1 MNAAVRLVEVRVPD
15 MGNFKDV
22 AVIDILVKP
31 GESIEPEAPLV
42 TLETEKATMD
52 VPSTASGVIEKIHVA
67 KGGTV
72 STGDLIATVRAAA
85 EVGASAAAGATGS
98 ATSGVASAAAG
109 ATSAAGPGGPGTGGS
124 GGATQ
129 AGIGAVATQGGS
141 GGAPASSAGGSA
153 STVAS
158 PESGGAKA
166 STSSAPT
173 STSAA
178 PPAAKPAAT
187 PPAGAAPSP
196 TSSAPA
202 PASAVPATSA
212 AANAT
217 PPSKAAAA
225 SPKTDLPPINE
236 PGFSRAHAGPS
247 VRKFARELGVDLIRV
262 KGSGFKGRITHDDVK
277 GFVKSSLA
285 APAPAPAPTTARAPA
300 GGGGGLP
307 VIPAIDFSLFGPV
320 ETKPLSRIQKISGP
334 RLHASWVNIPHVT
347 QFDEADIT
355 DLEATRN
362 KLKEKA
368 SQAGIKLTP
377 LAFIVRACVK
387 ALQQF
392 PQFNASLDPGGANL
406 ILKKYFNIGFAADTP
421 NGLVV
426 PVVQNANRK
435 DIYEIARNLAEL
447 SEKGRAGKLSPTD
460 MQGGCF
466 TISSLGGIGGT
477 AFTPIINAPEVAILG
492 VSRSAM
498 KPVYRDGTFVPRLIL
513 PLSLSYDHRVID
525 GATAARFTTFL
536 SESLANVAGLV
547 EAVP

>member
-22 AVIDILVKP
+22 AVIDVLVKP

-52 VPSTASGVIEKIHVA
+52 VPSTASGIIEKIHVA

-72 STGDLIATVRAAA
+72 STGDLIATVRATAEPAA
-85 EVGASAAAGATGS
+85 NAQAGAGS
-98 ATSGVASAAAG
+98 AVPAA
-109 ATSAAGPGGPGTGGS
+109 
-124 GGATQ
+124 
-129 AGIGAVATQGGS
+129 
-141 GGAPASSAGGSA
+141 
-153 STVAS
+153 
-158 PESGGAKA
+158 A
-166 STSSAPT
+166 STSSEPT
-173 STSAA
+173 T
-178 PPAAKPAAT
+178 
-187 PPAGAAPSP
+187 
-196 TSSAPA
+196 PA
-202 PASAVPATSA
+202 PASAAPAKPPGAAANPTPSAAFASA
-212 AANAT
+212 AAPVAPVAT
-217 PPSKAAAA
+217 APAAAGAASAPASGPAPSPAKAATLQ
-225 SPKTDLPPINE
+225 TDLPPINE
-236 PGFSRAHAGPS
+236 PGFARAHAGPS
-247 VRKFARELGVDLIRV
+247 VRKFARELGVDLTRV

-277 GFVKSSLA
+277 GFVKTSLPPAA
-285 APAPAPAPTTARAPA
+285 APATARAPA
-300 GGGGGLP
+300 ALSTGGGGGLP
-307 VIPAIDFSLFGPV
+307 VIPPIDFSLFGPV
-320 ETKPLSRIQKISGP
+320 ESKPLSRIQKISGP
-334 RLHASWVNIPHVT
+334 RLRASWVNIPHVT

-368 SQAGIKLTP
+368 AKAAIKLTP

-387 ALQQF
+387 ALQEF
-392 PQFNASLDPGGANL
+392 PQFNASLDPSGTNL
-406 ILKKYFNIGFAADTP
+406 ILKKYFHIGFAADTP

-426 PVVQNANRK
+426 PVVRDADRK
-435 DIYEIARNLAEL
+435 DIYEIARQLADL
-447 SEKGRAGKLSPTD
+447 SEKGRSGKLTVND

-498 KPVYRDGTFVPRLIL
+498 KPVYREGAFVPRLIL

-525 GATAARFTTFL
+525 GATAARFTTYL
-536 SESLANVAGLV
+536 AEILANVGALI